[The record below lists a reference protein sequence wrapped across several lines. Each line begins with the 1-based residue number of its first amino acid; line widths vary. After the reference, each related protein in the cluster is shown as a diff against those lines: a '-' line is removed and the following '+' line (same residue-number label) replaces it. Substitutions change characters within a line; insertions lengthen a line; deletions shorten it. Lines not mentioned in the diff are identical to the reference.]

1 MPPQSLYSPIDQQA
15 VLLKDNEAARDFMS
29 FIKSPD
35 ARKVMQHYGYDL
47 P

>member
-15 VLLKDNEAARDFMS
+15 VLLKNNEVARDFMS
-29 FIKSPD
+29 FIKSPY
-35 ARKVMQHYGYDL
+35 AQKVMQHYGYDL